1 MGEQG
6 SNNIVRRLL
15 AAHEIRHG
23 CLYARRRT
31 PECVRGRLCIWGCQL
46 LGAGGLGHKRNTI
59 HNCGVEFDL
68 RRQGHQKKAQKF
80 HIPVFDGDREI
91 MSLPVF
97 PARFQDV
104 LDSGTR
110 RKQLIERGKR
120 FFASTKGPT
129 FLEYTGLGQKLG
141 WKKVSK
147 HVSFGF

>member
-1 MGEQG
+1 MKPGTDVYTQEDG
-6 SNNIVRRLL
+6 LLNAYVVDSVSGGVNYLAMADWVTSATRYTIVMWNL
-15 AAHEIRHG
+15 IFDG
-23 CLYARRRT
+23 K
-31 PECVRGRLCIWGCQL
+31 VI
-46 LGAGGLGHKRNTI
+46 KRKS
-59 HNCGVEFDL
+59 
-68 RRQGHQKKAQKF
+68 KKI

-129 FLEYTGLGQKLG
+129 FLEYTGLGQRPG
-141 WKKVSK
+141 WKRVSN
-147 HVSFGF
+147 HVSFGS